1 MSLYQSWGVKCQV
14 LRDIFPGGAAGT
26 SELPLAQD
34 YCNDYKAVLAMLRG
48 GDQPLVHAPPD
59 SGEGV
64 RELARS
70 YSTRYE
76 GVIPWLERRHSE
88 AESDRTREQIEGYM
102 REVPCPECG
111 GSLHLMVGSDNTR
124 LGPWLLAAGSLTLAL
139 GFDGV
144 VTVLLMTVALIIDPP
159 KSPAAAQMAT
169 LMVGSFLTL
178 TAVNGI
184 GILGLVRRR
193 RRWNRMPL
201 RWQWRAAV
209 ALFIGVGTGHALF
222 AWLLVTRFT

>member
-1 MSLYQSWGVKCQV
+1 MV
-14 LRDIFPGGAAGT
+14 A
-26 SELPLAQD
+26 
-34 YCNDYKAVLAMLRG
+34 
-48 GDQPLVHAPPD
+48 
-59 SGEGV
+59 
-64 RELARS
+64 
-70 YSTRYE
+70 
-76 GVIPWLERRHSE
+76 
-88 AESDRTREQIEGYM
+88 SD
-102 REVPCPECG
+102 
-111 GSLHLMVGSDNTR
+111 HTR

-184 GILGLVRRR
+184 GILGLLRRR

-209 ALFIGVGTGHALF
+209 VLFIGVGTGHALF